1 MSAKPEG
8 LIEAPDQRSS
18 VSSPSTPDTPVPSPD
33 KVAAKRRARNYV
45 LAAVLLAWVA
55 LVYIISLTRMG
66 GAS

>member
-8 LIEAPDQRSS
+8 VIEAPDRHTI
-18 VSSPSTPDTPVPSPD
+18 VSTPAAPETPVPSVD